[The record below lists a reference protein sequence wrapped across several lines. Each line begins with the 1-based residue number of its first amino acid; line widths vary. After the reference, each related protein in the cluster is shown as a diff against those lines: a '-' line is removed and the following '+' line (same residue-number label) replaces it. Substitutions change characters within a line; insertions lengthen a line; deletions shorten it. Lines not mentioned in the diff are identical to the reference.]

1 MGDKAAGRG
10 ERMTDQTVDFSLIGH
25 QESSRA
31 TADVFALL
39 RGPEYPPVSD
49 EEIMSIVPWIP
60 PRAVCRVETHSRLGA
75 KSDGLYIDSFIPPD
89 RLDTSFTQE
98 NPARVPSAAAY
109 AIKAGATI
117 VSLGGFSSILI
128 PTNFL
133 IILRR
138 RTTPLS
144 STKTTPVLF

>member
-1 MGDKAAGRG
+1 MGDKAAGIG
-10 ERMTDQTVDFSLIGH
+10 ARMNDQPVDFALIGH

-89 RLDTSFTQE
+89 RLDTSFTQQ
-98 NPARVPSAAAY
+98 NLARVRTAAAY
-109 AIKAGATI
+109 PLNADPTI
-117 VSLGGFSSILI
+117 FIL
-128 PTNFL
+128 
-133 IILRR
+133 
-138 RTTPLS
+138 
-144 STKTTPVLF
+144 